1 MGLFS
6 CGNPSPAGLL
16 VQVVAESRPGEA
28 WAARALHPC
37 LWGQRGRRPGLGRV
51 LGGQL
56 GDGLGGS
63 VRKGETCA
71 EDWRGRQAWPTV
83 APAGP
88 GWVVGLHGG
97 LPSVP
102 WERGATCRPGDRGS
116 HSQAGRGEGWP
127 EPSQEGTPLRTG
139 ETRLGGQ
146 TLEGQE
152 PWGPR

>member
-1 MGLFS
+1 MALSGRGRHVLRTGGDGR
-6 CGNPSPAGLL
+6 CGPRWLLLAQAGSWGCMEGCPLCPWALPPAGG
-16 VQVVAESRPGEA
+16 QQGVV
-28 WAARALHPC
+28 
-37 LWGQRGRRPGLGRV
+37 
-51 LGGQL
+51 
-56 GDGLGGS
+56 GGS
-63 VRKGETCA
+63 PHC
-71 EDWRGRQAWPTV
+71 
-83 APAGP
+83 
-88 GWVVGLHGG
+88 
-97 LPSVP
+97 P